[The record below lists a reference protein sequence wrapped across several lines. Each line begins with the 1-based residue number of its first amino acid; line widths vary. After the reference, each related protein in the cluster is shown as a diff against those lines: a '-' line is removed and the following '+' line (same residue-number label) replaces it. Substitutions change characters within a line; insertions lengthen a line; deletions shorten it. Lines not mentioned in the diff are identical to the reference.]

1 MTVCVAVAALWILAR
16 LRFPERPVTAN
27 PIPPLLTQLVPRAT
41 LEDLASEVLQLQPFV
56 VPLLR
61 ALDVQSLWST
71 TDNVLGPPFVPALR
85 IRPDVVVTMLDV
97 TGSAVGAP
105 RVATPPVIA
114 SDPVSGLA
122 VVRVSAEPMPALA
135 FWSQESVQSVQS
147 PRY

>member
-1 MTVCVAVAALWILAR
+1 MQLTGLHRSRISRDTRLLLMTVCVAVAALWILAR

-105 RVATPPVIA
+105 IA
-114 SDPVSGLA
+114 GRRRRRPQREMA
-122 VVRVSAEPMPALA
+122 
-135 FWSQESVQSVQS
+135 
-147 PRY
+147 PRARADWRA